1 MHAKKILDSFK
12 VKIDGAYN
20 KKYTVRYLPLSDKKK
35 VKLYAEY
42 DGKVKKLNSKV
53 FGSYLEFE
61 IPSDN
66 FTIYEVKKN
75 YVLSI
80 VIKSIALILIAAL
93 IAFIIKNRKKFKFNF
108 KKIIKKIKLPKF
120 KKINFKEI
128 LKG

>member
-1 MHAKKILDSFK
+1 M
-12 VKIDGAYN
+12 
-20 KKYTVRYLPLSDKKK
+20 RYLPLSDKKK

-93 IAFIIKNRKKFKFNF
+93 IAFIIKNRKKCN
-108 KKIIKKIKLPKF
+108 
-120 KKINFKEI
+120 
-128 LKG
+128 

>member
-1 MHAKKILDSFK
+1 MVQEITDSNLKSLLAEGKPLVVDCWAPWCGPCKMMHP
-12 VKIDGAYN
+12 VIDDLA
-20 KKYTVRYLPLSDKKK
+20 
-35 VKLYAEY
+35 AEY

-93 IAFIIKNRKKFKFNF
+93 IAFIIKNRKKCN
-108 KKIIKKIKLPKF
+108 
-120 KKINFKEI
+120 
-128 LKG
+128 

>member
-1 MHAKKILDSFK
+1 MVTIHLMVKNTEKNSKMHAKKILDSFK

-93 IAFIIKNRKKFKFNF
+93 IAFIIKNRKKCN
-108 KKIIKKIKLPKF
+108 
-120 KKINFKEI
+120 
-128 LKG
+128 